1 MDSAHTIRDAV
12 ARVAYLRR
20 LTLSNPELAATT
32 KAVKRFQ
39 AERFM
44 GTYPDLLA
52 SEEYGGATRFF
63 LTELYS
69 DKDYA
74 ERDAQFSRIAG
85 ALQTFFPKQVVATA
99 VSLAELHVLTED
111 LDHQMAVQW
120 MQQSHLLR
128 QEGLADPG
136 EVVQYMRAWQ
146 AVGCSP
152 ERDRQLET
160 VLAVGAELDRL
171 TRTRGLRVMLKMMRR
186 PAVSAGLDSL
196 QRFLELGFDTFAAMS
211 GNGARAMEFLGI
223 IRQREARWLKQL
235 FDDDFARC
243 EMELRQCM
251 DNAKSTALF

>member
-1 MDSAHTIRDAV
+1 MDSSHTIRDAV
-12 ARVAYLRR
+12 ARVAYLRQ
-20 LTLSNPELAATT
+20 LSLSDPDMATAT

-39 AERFM
+39 AERFV
-44 GTYPDLLA
+44 GTYLDLL
-52 SEEYGGATRFF
+52 SSPEYGGATQFF

-74 ERDAQFSRIAG
+74 ERDAQFARIAG

-99 VSLAELHVLTED
+99 VSLAELHVLTEE

-120 MQQSHLLR
+120 MQQVLTYR
-128 QEGLADPG
+128 QGGLPDPG
-136 EVVQYMRAWQ
+136 EVARYMQAWRV
-146 AVGCSP
+146 VGSSAA
-152 ERDRQLET
+152 RDRQLET

-211 GNGARAMEFLGI
+211 GNGARAMEFLNI
-223 IRQREARWLKQL
+223 IRQREAQWLRQL
-235 FDDDFARC
+235 FDADADHCAVQ
-243 EMELRQCM
+243 LRLCL
-251 DNAKSTALF
+251 DNARTSNY